1 MEYLVKTPAKSKE
14 VFDLKNDLRLLVAK
28 RVHAL
33 NEKKPDT
40 LLKEYLIALREGE
53 EKMRNQ
59 GIESNPDVASDRL

>member
-14 VFDLKNDLRLLVAK
+14 VFDLKSDLRLLIAK
-28 RVHAL
+28 RVAGI

-40 LLKEYLIALREGE
+40 LLKEFLTALKEGE

-59 GIESNPDVASDRL
+59 GVESNPDVASDRL